1 MQYSKYIIVLL
12 YVVIYL
18 IYVYLII
25 VESDKRFYRY
35 LS

>member
-1 MQYSKYIIVLL
+1 MQYSKYIVVLL

-25 VESDKRFYRY
+25 VESP
-35 LS
+35 LSLQYSL

>member
-1 MQYSKYIIVLL
+1 MQYRKYIIVLL

-25 VESDKRFYRY
+25 VEST
-35 LS
+35 LSLQYSL